1 MKLEYHVRDGYLLVV
16 TSGPITLERA
26 QDLFYEGIAR
36 ARQES
41 LTRILSDVRQ
51 LKGLEKHR
59 ASVTDR
65 YDMGEFVAE
74 NKPVDLRMAV
84 LMNADDMS
92 EDRFD
97 EIVMTNRG
105 AFIKFTASM
114 DDALEWLGVV
124 RDNAGTCQ

>member
-1 MKLEYHVRDGYLLVV
+1 
-16 TSGPITLERA
+16 
-26 QDLFYEGIAR
+26 
-36 ARQES
+36 
-41 LTRILSDVRQ
+41 VRQ